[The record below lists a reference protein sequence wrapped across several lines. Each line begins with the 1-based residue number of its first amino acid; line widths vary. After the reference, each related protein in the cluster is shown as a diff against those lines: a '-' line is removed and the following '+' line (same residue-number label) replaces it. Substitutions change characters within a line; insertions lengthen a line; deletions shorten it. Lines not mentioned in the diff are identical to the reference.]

1 VYIVYYLVNNIR
13 KRRSRWCVVRV
24 DFSPSL
30 LPLSSRVSSV
40 GEGFLHFDNPE
51 IREGKQNG
59 GIISALLEHRDR
71 GWRWIIFFYAG
82 RVPAGEPSTID

>member
-59 GIISALLEHRDR
+59 GIISALLEHRDKRLEMDYFLLR
-71 GWRWIIFFYAG
+71 GQSACGGTFHN
-82 RVPAGEPSTID
+82 